1 MRTYSPTSHLA
12 SPMWYFFSPVAA
24 IRAKCKGLQVLGST
38 ALDSVAAVG
47 GAGSLHLAALINIS
61 GQNASSAFLFP
72 VGLAVV
78 SLVIGIAARRRVDIV
93 LSALIILAMPIWI
106 LGIIVVIGV
115 TRPLDNNSFTLP

>member
-1 MRTYSPTSHLA
+1 VALA
-12 SPMWYFFSPVAA
+12 LFIFV
-24 IRAKCKGLQVLGST
+24 T
-38 ALDSVAAVG
+38 
-47 GAGSLHLAALINIS
+47 LINVA
-61 GQNASSAFLFP
+61 GFFASWWFLLP

-93 LSALIILAMPIWI
+93 LSALIILAIPIWI

>member
-1 MRTYSPTSHLA
+1 MALA
-12 SPMWYFFSPVAA
+12 LFIFV
-24 IRAKCKGLQVLGST
+24 T
-38 ALDSVAAVG
+38 
-47 GAGSLHLAALINIS
+47 LINVA
-61 GQNASSAFLFP
+61 GFFASWWFLLP

-93 LSALIILAMPIWI
+93 LSALIILAIPIWI